1 MKSAAVL
8 GLSVC
13 LSAPA
18 TFCFA
23 APGGHDHAGVAA
35 AASAYEQ
42 KETET
47 VDRNFPLQD
56 GGELRLNNFSGNIHI
71 TGSNRN
77 NVVIHAVRRATRE
90 RLDHIQLDIRAS
102 ATEINIEA
110 NKKDSSWR
118 EQNEN
123 VVETTFEIEVPQQTR
138 LDVHAFSSDVHIEGV
153 SAGQRLYSFS
163 GTIRVDNAA
172 GRLDVETF
180 SGPIK
185 ADFQTA
191 TSSPDV
197 RMKTFSG
204 DIDVRLA
211 SSAQGRV
218 DFNTFSGSLDT
229 SLPMR
234 YRSGSKRSMRGE
246 LGNGGAS
253 NDLEFHTFSGDV
265 RIRD

>member
-1 MKSAAVL
+1 MSATP
-8 GLSVC
+8 GFT
-13 LSAPA
+13 APS
-18 TFCFA
+18 
-23 APGGHDHAGVAA
+23 GHPHAGLAA
-35 AASAYEQ
+35 AAPDDEQ

-47 VDRNFPLQD
+47 VDRNFPLEP
-56 GGELRLNNFSGNIHI
+56 GGELRLNNFSGNIHV
-71 TGSNRN
+71 TGSNRS
-77 NVVIHAVRRATRE
+77 NVVIHAVRRATRD
-90 RLDHIQLDIRAS
+90 RLDHIHLDIRAT
-102 ATEINIEA
+102 ATEISIEA

-118 EQNEN
+118 EQNDN
-123 VVETTFEIEVPQQTR
+123 VVETSFEIEVPQQTT

-153 SAGQRLYSFS
+153 AARQRLYSFS

-172 GRLDVETF
+172 GRLDAETF
-180 SGPIK
+180 SGEIK
-185 ADFQTA
+185 ADFQQAAST
-191 TSSPDV
+191 PDV

-211 SSAQGRV
+211 SSAQGRI